1 MTEHTR
7 VAVAA
12 PVPICIFLLVFD
24 LIGYLRRKSLIE
36 RRYPDTS
43 NGRRLD
49 LYLSRNVSINNFQR
63 RIDEEVEG
71 DSSDKH
77 LGLAIS
83 ACMERARSQFLAT
96 EREGQNPAASTV
108 KCDQILEE
116 IKSQVSLRLLHL
128 RLIRLIRHCPPFPLV
143 LTLFGFGHTCFL
155 LAPSPLILPPSPSL
169 LSPPSFTKQ
178 ATLQVAQIERSSRA
192 RALPSGAPGK
202 KYEESRIL
210 IVTGLY

>member
-1 MTEHTR
+1 MPEHTR

-12 PVPICIFLLVFD
+12 PVPVCIFLLVFD
-24 LIGYLRRKSLIE
+24 LIGYLRRKSLME

-49 LYLSRNVSINNFQR
+49 LYLSRNVPINNFQR

-71 DSSDKH
+71 DSSDTH

-96 EREGQNPAASTV
+96 ERKGQDTAASTV

-116 IKSQVSLRLLHL
+116 IKLQVSLRLLHL
-128 RLIRLIRHCPPFPLV
+128 RLVRLPRHCH
-143 LTLFGFGHTCFL
+143 LFSLGAFSHPS
-155 LAPSPLILPPSPSL
+155 APSPCL
-169 LSPPSFTKQ
+169 LSPPSLTKQ

-192 RALPSGAPGK
+192 RAPPSGAPGN
-202 KYEESRIL
+202 KYEESRAQSHPQNEN
-210 IVTGLY
+210 GY